1 MVGGIGSGMNSQSTN
16 GHVHHVTECI
26 REEKHKQPQGGAAA
40 STRMTA
46 GESVQTITE
55 REPQWDLFEWVG
67 RAIGRGTGGI
77 RSLFGLG
84 SGTQS
89 QASSDMA
96 AARETVM
103 AQLLPDQKSGSDRA
117 AVYFVPPREE
127 TTQNSWFQSL
137 KTRAAIRFGEIRGS
151 LAKHLK
157 QEQSLQMGTGKQGS
171 TSPREKQSRKRISTY
186 RQQDLKIECMI
197 TDDSYLLD
205 SYNKKGDYSKLGSR

>member
-1 MVGGIGSGMNSQSTN
+1 MFGGIGSGMNSQNTN

-40 STRMTA
+40 SARMTA

-55 REPQWDLFEWVG
+55 QEPQWDLFEWVG

-84 SGTQS
+84 RGTG
-89 QASSDMA
+89 ARDFREP
-96 AARETVM
+96 AARENVA
-103 AQLLPDQKSGSDRA
+103 AQLLPDQKSGADR
-117 AVYFVPPREE
+117 AVYFVPAREV
-127 TTQNSWFQSL
+127 TPQNSWFQNL
-137 KTRAAIRFGEIRGS
+137 KTRAAIRFGAIRGS
-151 LAKHLK
+151 LTKHLK
-157 QEQSLQMGTGKQGS
+157 QGQSLQTGTGKQGS
-171 TSPREKQSRKRISTY
+171 ASHREKQSRKRLSLY
-186 RQQDLKIECMI
+186 RQEDLEIECII